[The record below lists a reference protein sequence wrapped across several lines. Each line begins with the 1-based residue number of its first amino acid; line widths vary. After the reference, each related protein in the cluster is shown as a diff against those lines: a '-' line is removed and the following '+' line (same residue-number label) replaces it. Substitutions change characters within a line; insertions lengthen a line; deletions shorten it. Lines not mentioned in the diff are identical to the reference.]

1 MTIPEQI
8 RPFVEP
14 HSFTA
19 IGVSRRTGPGTYNLL
34 EHLVRYGYKG
44 RVYPVNPN
52 ASEILGIKTYPDV
65 AAVPEVT
72 DLALISLPR
81 LSVLQAVKDCIE
93 KGIKAI
99 IIITQGF
106 ADADDEEG
114 KQMQDEIVALA
125 RSTGTRILG
134 PNTFGV
140 ANASLGFCTAYLPIP
155 MEENGVGTISMTGAT
170 FIGLNDIRLVGK
182 GIDVGDACDVDIV
195 DCLEYFEQDDATRA
209 IALHIEGMPDAKRFL
224 EVVRKIALQKPVV
237 ALKTGRSVRSAQAV
251 QSHTGALAGRDELWD
266 VALREAGVIRV
277 DDIEELADTL
287 RAFLTLS
294 APRGNGIGVMTPTGG
309 FGIIAA
315 DACEKFDLELVEF
328 TDSTMVGLRALS
340 PEWLGVGNPVDYFP
354 GVSIMGH
361 KREEMELA
369 AMRLIMADERVDAV
383 LGVMGAFGS
392 ELGDDLATM
401 AREMARDFPDKPLVY
416 FLYGPHF
423 ETVRAK
429 LEATGTCLGFSSPER
444 AARALTHLRRR
455 AMFLARHERRRQD
468 G

>member
-14 HSFTA
+14 RSFTA

-209 IALHIEGMPDAKRFL
+209 IALHIEGMPDA
-224 EVVRKIALQKPVV
+224 
-237 ALKTGRSVRSAQAV
+237 
-251 QSHTGALAGRDELWD
+251 
-266 VALREAGVIRV
+266 
-277 DDIEELADTL
+277 
-287 RAFLTLS
+287 
-294 APRGNGIGVMTPTGG
+294 
-309 FGIIAA
+309 
-315 DACEKFDLELVEF
+315 
-328 TDSTMVGLRALS
+328 
-340 PEWLGVGNPVDYFP
+340 
-354 GVSIMGH
+354 
-361 KREEMELA
+361 
-369 AMRLIMADERVDAV
+369 
-383 LGVMGAFGS
+383 
-392 ELGDDLATM
+392 
-401 AREMARDFPDKPLVY
+401 
-416 FLYGPHF
+416 
-423 ETVRAK
+423 
-429 LEATGTCLGFSSPER
+429 
-444 AARALTHLRRR
+444 
-455 AMFLARHERRRQD
+455 
-468 G
+468 